1 MSAMKREEHPSYDSE
16 HPMERLGPK
25 PLHGSATSPG
35 QPNLAAAQIPGP
47 GVGRVVAGEDGR
59 LTDAAAD
66 PWELQGHL
74 GSQGSQSWFSRLFGR
89 GRKNRKK
96 T

>member
-1 MSAMKREEHPSYDSE
+1 MKREKHPSYDSD
-16 HPMERLGPK
+16 HPWERLGPK

-47 GVGRVVAGEDGR
+47 GAGRLIAGEDGR
-59 LTDAAAD
+59 LTNAAAD

-74 GSQGSQSWFSRLFGR
+74 GSPGWLGRLFGR
-89 GRKNRKK
+89 GRRNRGKGA
-96 T
+96 